1 MPHDPHRTLE
11 QTTTRVKRAE
21 AELAA
26 AQADRMHAIRDAIAH
41 GMALHD
47 VMTTT
52 DLSRRSVYYAVE
64 KSRRNA

>member
-1 MPHDPHRTLE
+1 MNPDPHHTLE

-47 VMTTT
+47 VMTIT

-64 KSRRNA
+64 KSRRSD